1 MLRLTEIRLALDHS
15 EDALKAAI
23 LRALGISGP
32 ELLGYHVRR
41 RGYDARKASEV
52 VFVYTLDAEVRD
64 EAALLARFKH
74 SQHIRRSVER
84 SVGKECRSRWSPYH

>member
-1 MLRLTEIRLALDHS
+1 MLRLTEIRHALDHS

-23 LRALGISGP
+23 LRALGISEP

-41 RGYDARKASEV
+41 RGYDARKSGEV

-74 SQHIRRSVER
+74 SQHIRKAPDET
-84 SVGKECRSRWSPYH
+84 